1 MNDDLWELYK
11 EDFAD
16 FTEAVFKTCNPTNI
30 RNLRT
35 LLRHQGVWVSRDRN
49 VTVPRALCNILR
61 KEDPVEWSREDILE
75 HIKGSGLFASFK
87 LNRLS
92 GIVDDPFDR
101 IRDRSSSRVEL
112 TNQSMPDT
120 QVTDQ
125 NTPDTQVTDRNTPEP
140 QNTDRNPSV
149 TRATNT

>member
-1 MNDDLWELYK
+1 MSVENVNNYIKFKILKYKHFKFINDDLQELYK

-16 FTEAVFKTCNPTNI
+16 FIEAVFKTCNPINI
-30 RNLRT
+30 RNLQT
-35 LLRHQGVWVSRDRN
+35 LLRHQGIQVLRDRN
-49 VTVPRALCNILR
+49 VTIPWALYNILR
-61 KEDPVEWSREDILE
+61 EEDPVEWSREDILE

-112 TNQSMPDT
+112 TN
-120 QVTDQ
+120 
-125 NTPDTQVTDRNTPEP
+125 
-140 QNTDRNPSV
+140 
-149 TRATNT
+149 